1 MTREQFIALVEQH
14 RKAFRR
20 FLAGLC
26 CGDTQLADDIAQESF
41 VKAYL
46 SSDGLE
52 DSARFKAWLYRIGIN
67 TFLTERRRYRPVTGY
82 DEITNHAAETGA
94 DDAFRYQELYQ
105 ALDRLPDR
113 ERTSLLLFYLE
124 GYPVKDIAAMVGV
137 SEEAVRQHL
146 SRGRSHLRNLM
157 TK

>member
-1 MTREQFIALVEQH
+1 MTRDRFIAQVELH

-26 CGDTQLADDIAQESF
+26 CGDTHLADDLAQEAF

-46 SSDGLE
+46 SCEGLE
-52 DSARFKAWLYRIGIN
+52 DTAKFKSWLYRIGIN
-67 TFLTERRRYRPVTGY
+67 TFLTDRRHYRQTVGY
-82 DEITNHAAETGA
+82 DQVAEHSADNHA
-94 DDAFRYQELYQ
+94 DDTFRYQELYQ

-113 ERTSLLLFYLE
+113 ERTSILLYYLE
-124 GYPVKDIAAMVGV
+124 GYPVKDIATMVGV
-137 SEEAVRQHL
+137 SEDAVRQHL